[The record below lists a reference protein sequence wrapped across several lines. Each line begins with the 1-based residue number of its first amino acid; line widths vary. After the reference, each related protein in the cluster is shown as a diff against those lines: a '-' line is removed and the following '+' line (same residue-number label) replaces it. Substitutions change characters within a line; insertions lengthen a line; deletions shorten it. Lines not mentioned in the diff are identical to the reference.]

1 MENKLTITAICGWAL
16 PPGWFREQVENAF
29 PNAKVKVLYPSLP
42 GDILEARDL
51 LASSKADLYIGY
63 SLGSLWLMT
72 HQEYLPDHS
81 VKAVLAPIL
90 AFTRERNR
98 GGKTPETKLKYLM
111 KQLKRNPED
120 LSPLLEFYAD
130 NEIHFPE
137 ARLKEVPARG
147 ILVNGLEFLQC
158 APAPEIGLEAFI
170 GLVGGKDRLLDEVQ
184 LKAHLP
190 QLEIIR
196 EAGHAPDLLLNHLAL
211 HLRSKDRLLDSN

>member
-1 MENKLTITAICGWAL
+1 MESVLTITAVCGWAL
-16 PPGWFREQVENAF
+16 PPEWFREQVKNAF
-29 PNAKVKVLYPSLP
+29 PRAKVKVLYPSLP

-51 LASSKADLYIGY
+51 LAGSRADLYIGY

-72 HQEYLPDHS
+72 HQEYLPENS
-81 VKAVLAPIL
+81 VKTVLAPIL
-90 AFTRERNR
+90 AFARERNR

-120 LSPLLEFYAD
+120 LSPLLKFYAD

-137 ARLKEVPARG
+137 SLLKEVPARG
-147 ILVNGLEFLQC
+147 ILVNGLEFLQS
-158 APAPEIGLEAFI
+158 APAPEIGLKAFI
-170 GLVGGKDRLLDEVQ
+170 GLVGGKDRLLDGVQ

-196 EAGHAPDLLLNHLAL
+196 EAGHAPEPLLKHLANTL
-211 HLRSKDRLLDSN
+211 HF